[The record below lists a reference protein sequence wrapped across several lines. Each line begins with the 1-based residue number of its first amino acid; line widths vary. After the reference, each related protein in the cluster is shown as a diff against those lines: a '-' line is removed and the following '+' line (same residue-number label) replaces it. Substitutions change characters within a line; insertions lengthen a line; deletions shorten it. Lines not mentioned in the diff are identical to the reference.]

1 MTTEEQEFYNE
12 FEEILAQLT
21 QFAKA
26 WIRGEITSIEGPTRT
41 EALDQDAEMTIINP
55 TEWPNITITLIEKGG
70 RILGTRIGHVEYTV
84 PVIEVPSPTAMMAQD
99 A

>member
-26 WIRGEITSIEGPTRT
+26 WIRGEITSIEGPTKV
-41 EALDQDAEMTIINP
+41 ELIGPGAEMTEIHP
-55 TEWPNITITLIEKGG
+55 KKWPNITITLIEKDG
-70 RILGTRIGHVEYTV
+70 RILGTRIGHVDYTV
-84 PVIEVPSPTAMMAQD
+84 PVIEVPSPTAMMASD